1 MTEYGI
7 ATPHDMPMM
16 KLPTKAEAVYHE
28 LTVRILDGRMEPGS
42 TVNQEALAAAL
53 GVSITP
59 LREALRRLESDG
71 LVRLEAHRT
80 LTVAPLSAH
89 EFRELYAVRLQLD
102 PFATGLAA
110 ETAEEK
116 TADKI
121 MALATRPREA
131 TARGRLKSN
140 REFHQ
145 VVYWASGNRRLAE
158 LLDRLWDQT
167 DRYRL
172 IAVQLEGHER
182 VVEREHR
189 EIAAAIQ
196 ARTPKLAT
204 ELMRAHVEATLH
216 LVEQHATLR

>member
-1 MTEYGI
+1 
-7 ATPHDMPMM
+7 MPVAAIPMVQVR
-16 KLPTKAEAVYHE
+16 TKAEAVYQE
-28 LTVRILDGRMEPGS
+28 LSARILDGSMAAGA

-80 LTVAPLSAH
+80 LTVAPLSAR

-102 PFATGLAA
+102 PYAAGLAA
-110 ETAEEK
+110 NEAAPET
-116 TADKI
+116 I
-121 MALATRPREA
+121 ALIERLAVRGREA
-131 TARGRLKSN
+131 TPRGRLKAN

-145 VVYWASGNRRLAE
+145 AIYRASGNARLAE

-172 IAVQLEGHER
+172 IAVQVEGHER

-189 EIAAAIQ
+189 AIAAALA
-196 ARTPKLAT
+196 ARDTTLAT
-204 ELMRAHVEATLH
+204 DLMRAHVEATLR
-216 LVEQHATLR
+216 LVEQHAAFR